1 MSEDPKQH
9 ALTLYASM
17 YLPISRMTN
26 YYSQAT
32 ATTKKVLH
40 ESVDDT
46 IHALKPNE
54 KANAKLISFYEK
66 VKTHID
72 EICMI

>member
-1 MSEDPKQH
+1 MSDDPKQH

-17 YLPISRMTN
+17 YVHISRMTN
-26 YYSQAT
+26 YYSQAKP
-32 ATTKKVLH
+32 TTKKVLH

-46 IHALKPNE
+46 IAVLRKHENTNRE
-54 KANAKLISFYEK
+54 QIVFYEK

-72 EICMI
+72 EI